1 MAKNTEKSTFRPG
14 SQGLRDAPALTVME
28 SPAFRVRLGSVK
40 PARTP
45 TPKSFIGRIK
55 SMTAKHAAGTGGAN
69 SGRLSRFGR
78 GGSAAAAA
86 RVRSHPQRV
95 TVKSRVVKHSKYRG
109 KGGAPAALRKHTEY
123 LGRGGVAEEGGR
135 GVVFDTE
142 KDLSPDDARIFRE
155 TIAQD
160 RHHFRFIVSPEA
172 GSRLE
177 LKDYARELI
186 ATMEADLGTRL
197 QWLGVA
203 HYDTDNPHLHL
214 LVRGKADR
222 GGDLVINRNYM
233 SHGMRLQAMELAT
246 QHLGPRLV
254 EEIEKSLERDL
265 TADHVTG
272 IDLRLNQAA
281 EQHPDGWVT
290 ALRANDGSLAGE
302 RQRLNTLTRLQH
314 LESLGLAREVRPGI
328 WQPDIDLVVRLRRL
342 SIRGDIIKL
351 MHERMRGGDPGIA
364 TVIFNKEH
372 PPTTPV
378 TGRVYGR
385 GAIDELSDQ
394 QYLLVEARDGQA
406 YYVPL
411 GDYSETPGQEA
422 VVGSIVA
429 ISPGHKRASGAA
441 DRHIVRLAAQNG
453 GIYDPEFH
461 AESLR
466 DSAHLPPGISVAD
479 YVAGH
484 VKRATALASR
494 GAVEALGDGRFR
506 IPPDLL
512 ERVAAQPAAG
522 RDSGTIIK
530 VERLSAKDLEPQVKD
545 NGVTWLDQEL
555 QRGASADGTARIG
568 ATRFERELAA
578 AIKDRAE
585 HLKKFGLAE
594 EIDGEIRLR
603 ARFLDDLYER
613 ELQDAGGRLRARYGE
628 LMRLEPGQHFKG
640 RVEGLEQLP
649 SGPHVV
655 VASAESF
662 VLVPASRGLER
673 SLDKTIELSVGRAR
687 SFNPDQP
694 MTHQL
699 ALRYRELTLG
709 RTLRR

>member
-1 MAKNTEKSTFRPG
+1 
-14 SQGLRDAPALTVME
+14 
-28 SPAFRVRLGSVK
+28 
-40 PARTP
+40 
-45 TPKSFIGRIK
+45 
-55 SMTAKHAAGTGGAN
+55 
-69 SGRLSRFGR
+69 
-78 GGSAAAAA
+78 
-86 RVRSHPQRV
+86 
-95 TVKSRVVKHSKYRG
+95 
-109 KGGAPAALRKHTEY
+109 LRKHTEY

-142 KDLSPDDARIFRE
+142 KDLSLDDARIFRE

-172 GSRLE
+172 GSRLD
-177 LKDYARELI
+177 LKDYARELV

-197 QWLGVA
+197 LWLGVA

-214 LVRGKADR
+214 LVRGKEDR

-246 QHLGPRLV
+246 QHLGPRLA
-254 EEIEKSLERDL
+254 EEIEKSLKRNL

-272 IDLRLNQAA
+272 IDLRLSQAA
-281 EQHPDGWVT
+281 EQHPDGWVS

-302 RQRLNTLTRLQH
+302 RQRLNTLTRLQY

-328 WQPDIDLVVRLRRL
+328 WRPDIDLVVRLRRL
-342 SIRGDIIKL
+342 SIRTDIIKL
-351 MHERMRGGDPGIA
+351 MHERMRGADPGIS

-372 PPTTPV
+372 PPMTPV

-385 GAIDELSDQ
+385 GAVDELSDQ

-406 YYVPL
+406 YYVRL
-411 GDYSETPGQEA
+411 GDYSETLGQEA
-422 VVGSIVA
+422 GVGSIVTLSSA
-429 ISPGHKRASGAA
+429 HTRPSGAA
-441 DRHIVRLAAQNG
+441 DRNIVRLAAQNG
-453 GIYDPEFH
+453 GIYDPESH

-466 DSAHLPPGISVAD
+466 HSARLPPGISVAD

-494 GAVEALGDGRFR
+494 GAVEALGEGRFR
-506 IPPDLL
+506 IPSDLL

-522 RDSGTIIK
+522 RDSGTLIK
-530 VERLSAKDLEPQVKD
+530 VERLSVKDLEAQAKD

-555 QRGASADGTARIG
+555 QRGASTDGTARIG
-568 ATRFERELAA
+568 ATRFERQLATA
-578 AIKDRAE
+578 LKDRAE
-585 HLKKFGLAE
+585 HLKSLGLAE
-594 EIDGEIRLR
+594 EINGEIRLR
-603 ARFLDDLYER
+603 ARFLDELYER
-613 ELQDAGGRLRARYGE
+613 ELQDAGSRLRARYGE

-640 RVEGLEQLP
+640 RVEGIEQLP

-655 VASAESF
+655 VASAEG
-662 VLVPASRGLER
+662 VALVPAGRGFER

-687 SFNPDQP
+687 SFSPDQP
-694 MTHQL
+694 MTHQF